1 MVRTFAVLIAVSW
14 VTPERVELAVFSI
27 VFPKINVIVCSTE
40 GERLIKLERTR
51 LLVGVRFGFKS

>member
-27 VFPKINVIVCSTE
+27 VFLEINAIVCSAE

>member
-1 MVRTFAVLIAVSW
+1 
-14 VTPERVELAVFSI
+14 VFSI
-27 VFPKINVIVCSTE
+27 VFPEINAIVCSAE